1 MSRNKI
7 QFGRPK
13 SRKVK
18 LSELILDI
26 DNLSLEGR
34 GVAKHAGKTVFVDG
48 ALPGERVRVKITKQH
63 KSYDEASLVNIEFA
77 SSERITAACQHY
89 NHCGGCQL
97 QHLAPTAQ
105 LQHKQDAVLA
115 LLQHMAK
122 IEPVEIA
129 PPLSGEAFNYRR
141 SARIGVNRLSQSAT
155 AIVGFRRRHSSK
167 LLQISNCIV
176 LPQHLSGLFDQL
188 RSTLELIE
196 NAKAITHIEYLQGD
210 DCGALTFRCKAT
222 LSADSQTLLSSLLK
236 KFKLQ
241 GFLRYDQGIEPLSG
255 NTGQLSYSIN
265 GLRLNFQPGDFLQ
278 VNASVNQQMV
288 DRAMDWLA
296 LDDTDKVLDLFSGLG
311 NFSLPIANKVAKLVG
326 IEGRD
331 TMVQRATDNAANNQ
345 INNCQFYSGD
355 LSAEISQQPWF
366 AQPYNKI
373 ILDPPRSGAQQ
384 LIKNLMQRSDAGEAQ
399 SPSHILYIACDP
411 SSLARDAQLLA
422 SLGYQMQKF
431 CVMDM
436 FPNTAHIEAMALFC
450 KVSAQTKARKSSKLI
465 PH

>member
-1 MSRNKI
+1 
-7 QFGRPK
+7 
-13 SRKVK
+13 
-18 LSELILDI
+18 
-26 DNLSLEGR
+26 
-34 GVAKHAGKTVFVDG
+34 
-48 ALPGERVRVKITKQH
+48 
-63 KSYDEASLVNIEFA
+63 
-77 SSERITAACQHY
+77 
-89 NHCGGCQL
+89 
-97 QHLAPTAQ
+97 
-105 LQHKQDAVLA
+105 

-176 LPQHLSGLFDQL
+176 LPQHLNGLFDQL
-188 RSTLELIE
+188 RSTLEQIE

-222 LSADSQTLLSSLLK
+222 LSAHSQTLLSSMLK

-265 GLRLNFQPGDFLQ
+265 GLLLNFEPGDFLQ
-278 VNASVNQQMV
+278 VNAPVNQQMV

-296 LDDTDKVLDLFSGLG
+296 LDGTDQVLDLFSGLG
-311 NFSLPIANKVAKLVG
+311 NFSLPIANKVAQLVG
-326 IEGRD
+326 VEGRD

-345 INNCQFYSGD
+345 INNCRFYSSD
-355 LSAEISQQPWF
+355 LSADISQQPWF

-384 LIKNLMQRSDAGEAQ
+384 LIKNLMQGSDAGEAQ

-450 KVSAQTKARKSSKLI
+450 KGSVQPKARKSSRLI